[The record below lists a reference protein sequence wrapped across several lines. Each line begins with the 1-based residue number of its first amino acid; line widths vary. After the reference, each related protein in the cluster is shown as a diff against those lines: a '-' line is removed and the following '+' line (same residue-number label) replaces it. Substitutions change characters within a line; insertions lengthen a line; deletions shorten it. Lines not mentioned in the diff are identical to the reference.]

1 MLLVASWL
9 GGPYER
15 GRRMGSRRGQD
26 MKKSMMFAAPLL
38 MLALP
43 GCVRTVASVVTAP
56 VRAGAQVADWTT
68 TSQDEADRNYGRK
81 MREKEARE
89 GREAKKAEKARRKQC
104 RKAGY
109 ERCD

>member
-89 GREAKKAEKARRKQC
+89 GREAKKVEKARRKQC
-104 RKAGY
+104 REAGY
-109 ERCD
+109 QDCD